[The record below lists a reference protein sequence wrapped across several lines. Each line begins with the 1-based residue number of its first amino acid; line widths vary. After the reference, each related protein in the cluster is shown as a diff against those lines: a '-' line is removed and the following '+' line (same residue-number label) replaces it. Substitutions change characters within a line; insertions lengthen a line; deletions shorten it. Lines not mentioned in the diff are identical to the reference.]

1 MLKTIIIA
9 SSLALSGAAFAQT
22 QQNEGPDT
30 TVHAAPAPTTAAPGP
45 AMKQK
50 NTGMPSNSTGNMNTK
65 GAGKGTTGTGGPGGT
80 GNE

>member
-22 QQNEGPDT
+22 QQNEGEKSLP
-30 TVHAAPAPTTAAPGP
+30 AAPAASTTTAPAP
-45 AMKQK
+45 AMQQK
-50 NTGMPSNSTGNMNTK
+50 NTGMPGNSTTK
-65 GAGKGTTGTGGPGGT
+65 GAPKANTGTGGPGGT